1 MLEKGMKKSL
11 KMKSRASFW
20 TAISVHW
27 QTPLISV
34 KLFGIP
40 TTVKSEFKTF
50 PWLLH
55 YESIICNDQ
64 EHSLRS
70 LVPSSL
76 VTWAR
81 VYLNDSSFN

>member
-1 MLEKGMKKSL
+1 MDSGFMLEKRMNKSL

-27 QTPLISV
+27 QTPLLSV
-34 KLFGIP
+34 KLFSIP

-50 PWLLH
+50 PWVLQ
-55 YESIICNDQ
+55 YESMICNDL
-64 EHSLRS
+64 EHSLES

-76 VTWAR
+76 LR
-81 VYLNDSSFN
+81 